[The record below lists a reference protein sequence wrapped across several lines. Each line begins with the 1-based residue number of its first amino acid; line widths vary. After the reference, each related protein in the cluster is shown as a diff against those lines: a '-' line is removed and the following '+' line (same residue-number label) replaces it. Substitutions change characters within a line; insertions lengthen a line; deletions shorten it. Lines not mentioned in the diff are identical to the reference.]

1 MSDTREITILLV
13 EDDLS
18 HARLVKRNLQFS
30 KITNDVIIVDD
41 GQQALDYLFRE
52 GEYAGSKLPQH
63 LLVMLDL
70 MLPVLDGYQVLER
83 MKADARTKH
92 IPVIV
97 LTTVDDLDQA
107 ARCYDL
113 GCNAYL
119 AKPVN
124 YEKFTQVIR
133 NIGLFLTVV
142 AIPSGE

>member
-18 HARLVKRNLQFS
+18 HARLVKRNLQYS
-30 KITNDVIIVDD
+30 KITNDIVVVND

-52 GEYAGSKLPQH
+52 GEYAGSKLPQP
-63 LLVMLDL
+63 LLVLLDL

-83 MKADARTKH
+83 IKVDARTKH

-97 LTTVDDLDQA
+97 LTTVDDPNQA

-124 YEKFTQVIR
+124 YKKFTEVIR
-133 NIGLFLTVV
+133 NVGLFLTVV